1 MAITPFSSQSST
13 SQSSAADK
21 GAVSSSIRE
30 QVQKQQNSAIMQSQM
45 SVSVQSGNEP
55 LALLY
60 KTAIEAI
67 NEELAPELGENAAQQ
82 AFDSGL
88 DVSPEA
94 TAERIV
100 QGATGFFGAYQGNH
114 PELNGE
120 AAMTEFMS
128 LIKGGIDK
136 GFEEAKDIL
145 ESLRVLEGDIEINI
159 GLTYEH
165 VQTGLQSFVD
175 NYFEAQEREPEA

>member
-1 MAITPFSSQSST
+1 MAINPLSSQATEAKTAT
-13 SQSSAADK
+13 SQSSASA
-21 GAVSSSIRE
+21 SIRE
-30 QVQKQQNSAIMQSQM
+30 HTQKTQNSAILESQL
-45 SVSVQSGNEP
+45 SVNVQLGNEP

-67 NEELAPELGENAAQQ
+67 NEELAPELGESAAQA

-94 TAERIV
+94 TADRIV
-100 QGATGFFGAYQGNH
+100 QGATGFFSAYQEVH
-114 PELNGE
+114 PELEGE
-120 AAMTEFMS
+120 AALTEFMQV
-128 LIKGGIDK
+128 IQGGIEK

-145 ESLRVLEGDIEINI
+145 ESLKVLEGEIAINI
-159 GLTYEH
+159 DMTYEH

-175 NYFEAQEREPEA
+175 NYLSSLEQLPE

>member
-1 MAITPFSSQSST
+1 MAITPFSSHSST
-13 SQSSAADK
+13 SQS
-21 GAVSSSIRE
+21 VSTDRTTSPLSTRE
-30 QVQKQQNSAIMQSQM
+30 QAQRAQNTAIMESQLN
-45 SVSVQSGNEP
+45 VSVQSGNEP

-67 NEELAPELGENAAQQ
+67 NQELAPELGEYAAQQ

-100 QGATGFFGAYQGNH
+100 QGATGFFGAYQDNH

-120 AAMTEFMS
+120 AAMTEFMT

-145 ESLRVLEGDIEINI
+145 ESLKVLEGDIEINI
-159 GLTYEH
+159 DLTYEH

-175 NYFEAQEREPEA
+175 NYFKSQESEGGS